1 MTNPVTPFRN
11 DLFGSRGM
19 DIKAAMDYAETMI
32 STFQGTEYAAAK
44 TAIGVLVNTI
54 ESAVT
59 QSKGPTPLE
68 EALFEIIDKRI
79 AVLQINTQV
88 EINASIDDWMDN
100 NLRDKMMDILANED
114 IDDDISNWMSNN
126 FDITDYNVD
135 DAIES
140 WADNNLD
147 EKIQDAIAKLNPGMS
162 SKEFDYSL
170 SEVNKIMQ
178 RAQQRA
184 KDIAEGRPPKFEA
197 EPEAPAAGGKSK
209 FKVIGTEPVKAP

>member
-19 DIKAAMDYAETMI
+19 DIKAAMDYVETMI
-32 STFQGTEYAAAK
+32 NTFQGTEYAAAR

-79 AVLQINTQV
+79 AVIQINSQV
-88 EINASIDDWMDN
+88 EINASIDDWMEN

-126 FDITDYNVD
+126 FDITDYDVD
-135 DAIES
+135 GAIES
-140 WADNNLD
+140 WMDNNLD
-147 EKIQDAIAKLNPGMS
+147 EKINNLELI
-162 SKEFDYSL
+162 
-170 SEVNKIMQ
+170 V
-178 RAQQRA
+178 R
-184 KDIAEGRPPKFEA
+184 
-197 EPEAPAAGGKSK
+197 
-209 FKVIGTEPVKAP
+209 VK

>member
-19 DIKAAMDYAETMI
+19 DIKAAMDYAEIMI
-32 STFQGTEYAAAK
+32 NTFQGTEYAAAK

-79 AVLQINTQV
+79 AVLQINSQV
-88 EINASIDDWMDN
+88 EINASIDDWMEN

-147 EKIQDAIAKLNPGMS
+147 EKIQDAISNI
-162 SKEFDYSL
+162 EFS
-170 SEVNKIMQ
+170 V
-178 RAQQRA
+178 
-184 KDIAEGRPPKFEA
+184 
-197 EPEAPAAGGKSK
+197 
-209 FKVIGTEPVKAP
+209 TVK

>member
-11 DLFGSRGM
+11 NLFGSRGM
-19 DIKAAMDYAETMI
+19 DIQSALDYAETMI

-100 NLRDKMMDILANED
+100 NLRDKVMDIVA
-114 IDDDISNWMSNN
+114 DDDVDDQISNWMSNN

-140 WADNNLD
+140 WADNNMD
-147 EKIQDAIAKLNPGMS
+147 DKIQEAINNLT
-162 SKEFDYSL
+162 FT
-170 SEVNKIMQ
+170 VN
-178 RAQQRA
+178 
-184 KDIAEGRPPKFEA
+184 
-197 EPEAPAAGGKSK
+197 
-209 FKVIGTEPVKAP
+209 VN

>member
-1 MTNPVTPFRN
+1 MSNPVTPFRN
-11 DLFGSRGM
+11 NLFASRGM
-19 DIKAAMDYAETMI
+19 DIQSALDYSEMMI
-32 STFQGTEYAAAK
+32 NTLSATDQVAVR
-44 TAIGVLVNTI
+44 TAFGVVINTI

-59 QSKGPTPLE
+59 QSQGPSPVE
-68 EALFEIIDKRI
+68 EALFAIIDKRI

-140 WADNNLD
+140 WAENNLD
-147 EKIQDAIAKLNPGMS
+147 EKISEAINNLTFNVT
-162 SKEFDYSL
+162 L
-170 SEVNKIMQ
+170 S
-178 RAQQRA
+178 
-184 KDIAEGRPPKFEA
+184 
-197 EPEAPAAGGKSK
+197 
-209 FKVIGTEPVKAP
+209 